1 MPMGSQLASDDGR
14 KNGGRHAFA
23 IYRTVARSAGRIV
36 NRAGAAPS
44 LVLLTAIIGAIASAA
59 GSIGEEPVTPLRSTA
74 QIDAAKADLGRKL
87 FSDVRLSGAN
97 THACVSCHRLERGG
111 GDGRGRPPGADARP
125 LDYNSPSIFN
135 AALNYRLN
143 WRGNF
148 RRLEEQN
155 EAVLLDH
162 RLMNTTWDQLLA
174 KLRADQDYVRGFT
187 SAYGSEPRRAHV
199 LDALAAFQ
207 QSLLTPNA
215 RFDRY
220 LSGQR
225 DAITS
230 DEEHGYQ
237 LFKSYGCI
245 ACHQGMNLGGN
256 LFQKFGIFLDP
267 FTQRGGNADA
277 HLGRFTVTRRESD
290 RHVFRVPSLRNVAV
304 SAPYFHDG
312 ATPSLPEAVD
322 LMARA
327 QLGRNLPA
335 EDIDLIVKFLGTLTG
350 EYEGRPL
357 TPETDRS
364 PR

>member
-1 MPMGSQLASDDGR
+1 MDSQLAFGCGR
-14 KNGGRHAFA
+14 EDGGRRA
-23 IYRTVARSAGRIV
+23 IAGKYAGRTTTCA
-36 NRAGAAPS
+36 RGALS
-44 LVLLTAIIGAIASAA
+44 LAFLASITTIIATSV
-59 GSIGEEPVTPLRSTA
+59 GSTGDEPITPLRPAA
-74 QIDAAKADLGRKL
+74 QIDIAKVELGRKL
-87 FSDVRLSGAN
+87 FHDVRLSGDN
-97 THACVSCHRLERGG
+97 QLACVSCHRLDRGG
-111 GDGRGRPPGADARP
+111 GDGRSRPQGADARP

-148 RRLEEQN
+148 HRLEDQN

-174 KLRADQDYVRGFT
+174 ELRADDDYVRIFAST
-187 SAYGSEPRRAHV
+187 YGGAPARKHV
-199 LDALAAFQ
+199 LDALAVFQ

-220 LSGQR
+220 LNGQR
-225 DAITS
+225 DAITP
-230 DEEHGYQ
+230 DEAHGYQ

-256 LFQKFGIFLDP
+256 LSQRFGIFFNP
-267 FTQRGGNADA
+267 FSQRGGDDAD
-277 HLGRFTVTRRESD
+277 LGRFTVTRRETD

-304 SAPYFHDG
+304 TAPYFHHG
-312 ATPSLPEAVD
+312 ATASLAEAVD

-327 QLGRNLPA
+327 QLGRKLPA
-335 EDIDLIVKFLGTLTG
+335 RDIDLVVKFLGTLTG

-357 TPETDRS
+357 TPEIDRS